1 MKISFARRN
10 WERRMDAELRFHLDQ
25 QIRDY
30 MERGLSRADAERR
43 ARQEFGTL
51 ELAKDEC
58 RDQRSVEWLNNILRD
73 GWARYRNLIV
83 ASATT

>member
-51 ELAKDEC
+51 ELAKDEW